1 MEIIIVLIALGF
13 LYLILKPKAK
23 PKSKKQKQVEIIES
37 YERKLKSELSGIED
51 RTLLVK
57 KKIALLKNFSAE
69 LHRNLFFDEDE
80 VRDIIEKLAKYEVNG
95 GNYSHPRP
103 N

>member
-1 MEIIIVLIALGF
+1 MEISIIIIIIIGF
-13 LYLILKPKAK
+13 LYLILKPKVK
-23 PKSKKQKQVEIIES
+23 PKSKRQKQVEIIES

-80 VRDIIEKLAKYEVNG
+80 ARDIIEKLAKYEVSG
-95 GNYSHPRP
+95 GN
-103 N
+103 